1 MKAKGKTCP
10 AGKGPI
16 FGCLPRAW
24 LMRRKDLGSDMVFF
38 EGAGEAEEAEGAG
51 GAGEAAGAGE
61 AGEAEGAEGEDEKL
75 DI

>member
-38 EGAGEAEEAEGAG
+38 EVQGKQREQGKRGKQG
-51 GAGEAAGAGE
+51 KQGKRG
-61 AGEAEGAEGEDEKL
+61 KL